1 MTNNMSVSKGFEI
14 PDSLRGIRMSEE
26 LMNVLNF
33 AFSDM
38 AEELPT
44 LSVNEEYFNAKN
56 GSNPKKSLWIETES
70 KEIKDKILNSEYS
83 KTTKQNLL
91 RIYEEVRNEVFGNS
105 RIIQTINCS
114 EVTATSYIKRMIEL
128 GIIAEI
134 SGQGKGKYR
143 FIQ

>member
-1 MTNNMSVSKGFEI
+1 MLKMVRIQRK
-14 PDSLRGIRMSEE
+14 
-26 LMNVLNF
+26 NF
-33 AFSDM
+33 G
-38 AEELPT
+38 LKP
-44 LSVNEEYFNAKN
+44 
-56 GSNPKKSLWIETES
+56 NPKKKLWIETES
-70 KEIKDKILNSEYS
+70 KEIKDKILNSRYS

-114 EVTATSYIKRMIEL
+114 EVTATSYIKRISEL
-128 GIIAEI
+128 GIIADI